1 MLCGYP
7 LLISAYVYGFVEA
20 GTREASFM
28 SAIVAAGVAH
38 AVTRECAKGNI
49 SSCSCDKSNEGKRSA
64 GGWKWGGCSDD
75 IEYGIE
81 ISNKFLATPRR
92 MIEKRFEL
100 QNRQNSIVAHEVRYP
115 SNLTKYK

>member
-1 MLCGYP
+1 
-7 LLISAYVYGFVEA
+7 
-20 GTREASFM
+20 M

-49 SSCSCDKSNEGKRSA
+49 SSCSCDKSNEGKKSA

-75 IEYGIE
+75 INYGID
-81 ISNKFLATPRR
+81 ISYKFLDTPRR

-100 QNRQNSIVAHEVRYP
+100 QNRHNRKAGRKVNAPIKHYS
-115 SNLTKYK
+115 